1 MTLSFKG
8 KVIALQGA
16 AIALLCIALFFSHS
30 TRPEE
35 TTKVVRDTVRTVEK
49 DTSYK
54 SIDLGWLDT
63 DPTPTDTLQKADTT
77 QASTKQ
83 AKSSCSDTTIIQRP
97 VYTYTRTV
105 DQPLVSGTITTT
117 VRGEMLRQN
126 SSLSVL
132 QPTINR
138 QVRTR
143 ISTRTTK
150 IRRERLQVL
159 AAGSARMQGLIVNDG
174 AFGAGIRLPGRGSL
188 VYQYGAFT
196 GSHQIMLTT
205 PVFSF

>member
-1 MTLSFKG
+1 MLSFKG
-8 KVIALQGA
+8 KVIAFQGV
-16 AIALLCIALFFSHS
+16 AIALLCVALFFSHS
-30 TRPEE
+30 TRPDEI
-35 TTKVVRDTVRTVEK
+35 TKVIRDTVRTVEK

-54 SIDLGWLDT
+54 SINLGWLDT
-63 DPTPTDTLQKADTT
+63 DPQPTDTLQEADTA

-83 AKSSCSDTTIIQRP
+83 AKSSCPDTTIIQRP

-117 VRGEMLRQN
+117 VRGEMLRQH

-132 QPTINR
+132 QPTIKR
-138 QVRTR
+138 RVRTR

-150 IRRERLQVL
+150 IRRERLQLL
-159 AAGSARMQGLIVNDG
+159 AAGSARMQGLVFND
-174 AFGAGIRLPGRGSL
+174 ATFGAGVRLPGRGSL